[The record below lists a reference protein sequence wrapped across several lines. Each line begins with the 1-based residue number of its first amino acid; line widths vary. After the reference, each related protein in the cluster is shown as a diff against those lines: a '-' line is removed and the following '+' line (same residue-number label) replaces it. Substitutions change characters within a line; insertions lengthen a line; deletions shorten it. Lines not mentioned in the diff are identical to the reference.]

1 MNKYIEEHS
10 IQLMQSIL
18 ILVVSIVIVLG
29 VTVLMIGNVVYMPEQ
44 FFLTLRMKGLDIQ
57 MTVHKVFFR
66 MVLISISGRE
76 AIR

>member
-44 FFLTLRMKGLDIQ
+44 FFYNITNERIDIQ